1 MNDNQ
6 SPWGGN
12 SGNSGNNGN
21 NKNNNGNNPP
31 DLDEAINE
39 LKDKFSAFFN
49 KGGNN
54 DNGSNNSNNTSNA
67 EVVDDNNNP
76 IGAPKFKFVFILA
89 FIVWLGSGFYIIDP
103 AERGAV
109 LRFGSFVESVGA
121 GPHWHLPYPVERVN
135 VVNVSEVRIAEIG
148 FRTTEGNNGQKFSRS
163 VPAESIMLTSDGN
176 IVDAS
181 FEVQYRINDI
191 AHYLFN
197 VENPERTLEQVAN
210 SAIREVVGKHKIDYI
225 ITEGRASIASEVKE
239 KSQKL
244 LDFYK
249 VGLHINTINF
259 KSAQAPAQVQAAYSD
274 VTKAK
279 TDKQRYINQAESY
292 ANDILPKARGKSA
305 RMLEEA
311 NAYKS
316 QIVSKAEGEASRFN
330 QILIEY
336 TRSKEVTKE
345 RLYRETMEEVLGNTS
360 KIITSGDN
368 GSLMYLPVD
377 KLMENTRKQQEQ
389 ETTTSESNQTSGGD
403 SNIRNAFRINGG
415 K

>member
-1 MNDNQ
+1 MDNNQ

-12 SGNSGNNGN
+12 KQGNNRNSGGN
-21 NKNNNGNNPP
+21 NQTPP

-39 LKDKFSAFFN
+39 LKEKFGSFFN
-49 KGGNN
+49 KGNN
-54 DNGSNNSNNTSNA
+54 QNKNTDNAEVIDGGDNNTSFNTP
-67 EVVDDNNNP
+67 NM
-76 IGAPKFKFVFILA
+76 KFVIILA

-121 GPHWHLPYPVERVN
+121 GPHWHLPYPIEKVD
-135 VVNVSEVRIAEIG
+135 VVNVSEVRTAEIG
-148 FRTTEGNNGQKFSRS
+148 FREVEGKNGAKFTRG

-197 VENPERTLEQVAN
+197 LENPERTLEQVAN
-210 SAIREVVGKHKIDYI
+210 SVIREVIGKHNIDYI
-225 ITEGRASIASEVKE
+225 ITEGRAEITSKVKE
-239 KSQKL
+239 KSQQL

-279 TDKQRYINQAESY
+279 SDKERYINQAQSY

-316 QIVSKAEGEASRFN
+316 QIVSKAEGEASRFT
-330 QILIEY
+330 QILAEY
-336 TRSKEVTKE
+336 QKAPEVTKE
-345 RLYRETMEEVLGNTS
+345 RLYREAMEEVLGNTS
-360 KIITSGDN
+360 KVITGGGN
-368 GSLMYLPVD
+368 NSLMYLPLD
-377 KLMENTRKQQEQ
+377 KLMREQKQQ
-389 ETTTSESNQTSGGD
+389 QTEEVD
-403 SNIRNAFRINGG
+403 TQVVQNKNNPTIRNAFRVQQGG